1 MADGG
6 PARVILWGT
15 PRCLSTAFLKA
26 MTHVDDSIVWHEP
39 YLYARRLGTDGA
51 DREKFRIMAEQGM
64 KAKGVGGNFD
74 AIIGMAKMLP
84 FGYVGSEVS
93 YQWVKEQL
101 QADAP
106 GKKLI
111 FNKDMVEGIVDKYD
125 AIPEGFRHVF
135 LLRHPLKVFPSFKNM
150 AKNNAP
156 PGMEGVDLRKLPGTG
171 FMPAGYF
178 YKELDDLYEYLKDS
192 KPVVICT
199 DDLQKNPEGVMKAY
213 CKEIGIQ
220 YTEKILNWT
229 DDGDA
234 IMQKWMIAKES
245 AMMLSSTTIHKNAFG
260 STGFGE
266 PSELPDKSGM
276 DEDIVEVVDKCM
288 SYYEKMHK
296 DRLQVE

>member
-64 KAKGVGGNFD
+64 KAKGAGGNFD

-101 QADAP
+101 QAEAP

-111 FNKDMVEGIVDKYD
+111 FNKDMVEGIVDTYD

-135 LLRHPLKVFPSFKNM
+135 LLRHPLKVFPSFKGM
-150 AKNNAP
+150 FKNNAV
-156 PGMEGVDLRKLPGTG
+156 PGMENVDLRKLPGTG
-171 FMPAGYF
+171 LMPAGYF
-178 YKELDDLYEYLKDS
+178 YKELFDLYEYLKDS
-192 KPVVICT
+192 KPIVICT
-199 DDLQKNPEGVMKAY
+199 DDLQKNPEGIMKAY
-213 CKEIGIQ
+213 CKEIGLQ
-220 YTEKILNWT
+220 YTENILNWS

-234 IMQKWMIAKES
+234 IMQKWMIAKE
-245 AMMLSSTTIHKNAFG
+245 AAVMLPSTSIHKNAFG

-266 PSELPDKSGM
+266 PSELPDKAEM

-288 SYYEKMHK
+288 PYYEKMHK